1 MAAQKKALI
10 CWIGG
15 KISKDLN
22 AAEKLDGSFSP
33 IFSTLEAQPHAELHL
48 LFNDDDPRITTYCKW
63 IEQQTGVKTVLH
75 KADIRNPIHYGDIY
89 QESAALLD
97 KLLLDIAASE
107 MTILISSGTP
117 AMEAIWILMGKTTYS
132 VQMLQSTEEQGVEEA
147 EIPFDISAEYIPALL
162 AESDATLR
170 RLVGGTTSAGEGF
183 EAIITQSPQM
193 WAQIGRAQKI
203 AEREIPV
210 LILGESGTG
219 KELFARAI
227 HRASSRASHNNGEPI
242 TVNCGAIPPGL
253 ADSVLFGHAKGAFTG
268 AIADKE
274 GFFSKADGGTIFL
287 DEFGELPK
295 DTQVAL
301 LRVLE
306 DGTFNRVG
314 DQTQKK
320 VDVRVVAATNRE
332 LMKEISDGNFRE
344 DLFYRVAVGIVNLPP
359 LRERQGDLAL
369 LTDKLLDNIN
379 DEASQKLP
387 AYKHKKISPKAKNII
402 MAHGWPGNVR
412 ELQAT
417 LTRASVWAETNTI
430 SEQEI
435 RDALL
440 QRPEADTGLLA
451 QSLDNPVDIQE
462 LIKTL
467 KKHYIDLALEKTHG
481 NKTNAASLLGLNS
494 YQTLNTWIKD
504 VGIKE

>member
-1 MAAQKKALI
+1 MPTQKKALV

-15 KISKDLN
+15 KDLA
-22 AAEKLDGSFSP
+22 AAEKNDDSFGP
-33 IFSTLEAQPHAELHL
+33 ILSTLQARPHDQVHL
-48 LFNDDDPRITTYCKW
+48 LYNYPDSRVGTYCSWLKNQLA
-63 IEQQTGVKTVLH
+63 IEAVPHKT
-75 KADIRNPIHYGDIY
+75 DIRNPIHFGDIY
-89 QESAALLD
+89 QAAAKLLD
-97 KLLLDIAASE
+97 NLMSQMAAADMSL
-107 MTILISSGTP
+107 LISPGTP
-117 AMEAIWILMGKTTYS
+117 AMQSIWILMGKTTYPI
-132 VQMLQSTEEQGVEEA
+132 QMLESSAEQGVQEA
-147 EIPFDISAEYIPALL
+147 EIPFDISAEYIPNLL

-170 RLVGGTTSAGEGF
+170 RLAGGTTSTNAGF
-183 EAIITQSPQM
+183 EDIITQSPQM
-193 WAQIGRAQKI
+193 LAQIDRAQKI
-203 AEREIPV
+203 AERDIPV

-227 HRASSRASHNNGEPI
+227 HRASSRATHNNGEPI
-242 TVNCGAIPPGL
+242 TVNCGAIPPEL
-253 ADSVLFGHAKGAFTG
+253 VDSVLFGHAKGSFTG

-274 GFFSKADGGTIFL
+274 GFFSAADGGTIFL

-295 DTQVAL
+295 DTQVRL

-306 DGTFNRVG
+306 DGTFNRIG
-314 DQTQKK
+314 DQAQKK

-332 LMKEISDGNFRE
+332 LMQEISGGNFRE

-369 LTDKLLDNIN
+369 LTDKLLESIN
-379 DEASQKLP
+379 DEASRKLP

-417 LTRASVWAETNTI
+417 LTRASVWAETTTI

-440 QRPEADTGLLA
+440 QRPEADTGILA

>member
-1 MAAQKKALI
+1 MVTQKKALI
-10 CWIGG
+10 CWVGG
-15 KISKDLN
+15 KDLA
-22 AAEKLDGSFSP
+22 AAEQNDGSFGP
-33 IFSTLEAQPHAELHL
+33 ILSTLQERPHDQVHLLYNYEDERVSSYCSWLTDKLSIDAMAHKAEL
-48 LFNDDDPRITTYCKW
+48 RT
-63 IEQQTGVKTVLH
+63 
-75 KADIRNPIHYGDIY
+75 PIHFGDIY
-89 QESAALLD
+89 QAASQLLD
-97 KLLLDIAASE
+97 NLMSQ
-107 MTILISSGTP
+107 MTIADMSLLISPGTP
-117 AMEAIWILMGKTTYS
+117 AMQSIWILMGKTTYPIQLLES
-132 VQMLQSTEEQGVEEA
+132 SAEQGVHEA
-147 EIPFDISAEYIPALL
+147 DIPFDISAEYIPNLL

-170 RLVGGTTSAGEGF
+170 RLAGGTTSARPGF
-183 EAIITQSPQM
+183 EDIITQSPQM
-193 WAQIGRAQKI
+193 LAQIGRAQKI
-203 AEREIPV
+203 AERDVPV

-227 HRASSRASHNNGEPI
+227 HRASGRAAHNNGEPI
-242 TVNCGAIPPGL
+242 TVNCGAIPPEL
-253 ADSVLFGHAKGAFTG
+253 VDSVLFGHAKGAFTG
-268 AIADKE
+268 AISDKE
-274 GFFSKADGGTIFL
+274 GFFSAADGGTIFL

-295 DTQVAL
+295 DTQVRL

-332 LMKEISDGNFRE
+332 LVQEISDGNFRE

-369 LTDKLLDNIN
+369 LTDKLLKSIN
-379 DEASQKLP
+379 DEASRKLP
-387 AYKHKKISPKAKNII
+387 SYKHKKISPKAKNII
-402 MAHGWPGNVR
+402 MSHSWPGNVR

-417 LTRASVWAETNTI
+417 LTRASVWAETDSIN
-430 SEQEI
+430 EQEI

-440 QRPEADTGLLA
+440 QRPEAGHGLLD
-451 QSLDNPVDIQE
+451 QNLDNPVDIQG

-481 NKTNAASLLGLNS
+481 HKTKAASLLGLNS
-494 YQTLNTWIKD
+494 YQTLNTWIND